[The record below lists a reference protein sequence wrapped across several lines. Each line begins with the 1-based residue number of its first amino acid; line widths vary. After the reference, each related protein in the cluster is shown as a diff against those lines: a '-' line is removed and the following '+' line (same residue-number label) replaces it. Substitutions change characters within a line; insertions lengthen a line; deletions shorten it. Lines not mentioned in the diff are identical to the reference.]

1 MVEDRH
7 EAGFTLVEAMCAL
20 AIAAMALVVLFR
32 GMTGSQTA
40 AHYLEQHLGAR
51 ILAEAILDDQLRETV
66 ITPGTHAGSSGIYQW
81 EVTVEPAG
89 SGAARLVPRGWR
101 LYSVAVDLVWQPRGH
116 FQLDV
121 LKLGK

>member
-1 MVEDRH
+1 MAEDRRQ
-7 EAGFTLVEAMCAL
+7 AGFTLVEAMCAL
-20 AIAAMALVVLFR
+20 AIAAMALVFLFR

-40 AHYLEQHLGAR
+40 ANYLEQHLGAR

-66 ITPGTHAGSSGIYQW
+66 IAPGTHEGISGIYRW
-81 EVTVEPAG
+81 EVMIEPAG
-89 SGAARLVPRGWR
+89 SGTARLAPRGWR
-101 LYSVAVDLVWQPRGH
+101 LYRVAVNLAWQPRGR

>member
-1 MVEDRH
+1 MAEDRRQ
-7 EAGFTLVEAMCAL
+7 AGFTLVEAMCAL
-20 AIAAMALVVLFR
+20 AIAAMALVFLFR

-66 ITPGTHAGSSGIYQW
+66 IAPGTHSGNSGIYRW
-81 EVTVEPAG
+81 KVSVEPAG
-89 SGAARLVPRGWR
+89 SGVARLAPKGLR
-101 LYSVAVDLVWQPRGH
+101 LYRVAVDLQWQPRGH

>member
-1 MVEDRH
+1 MAEGRRQ
-7 EAGFTLVEAMCAL
+7 AGFTLVEAMCAL
-20 AIAAMALVVLFR
+20 AIAAMALVFLFR

-51 ILAEAILDDQLRETV
+51 ILAEAILDDQLRETA
-66 ITPGTHAGSSGIYQW
+66 ITPGTHEGNSGIYRWQ
-81 EVTVEPAG
+81 VTVEPAG
-89 SGAARLVPRGWR
+89 PGVARLAPRGWR
-101 LYSVAVDLVWQPRGH
+101 LYRVAVDLAWQPRGR

>member
-1 MVEDRH
+1 MAEMRRQ
-7 EAGFTLVEAMCAL
+7 AGFTLVEAMCAL
-20 AIAAMALVVLFR
+20 AIAAMALVFLVR

-51 ILAEAILDDQLRETV
+51 MLAEAILDDQLRETV
-66 ITPGTHAGSSGIYQW
+66 IAPGTHAGNSGIYRW

-89 SGAARLVPRGWR
+89 SGVARLAPRGLR
-101 LYSVAVDLVWQPRGH
+101 LYRVAVDLQWQPRGR

>member
-1 MVEDRH
+1 MAEDRPQ
-7 EAGFTLVEAMCAL
+7 AGFTLVEVMCAL
-20 AIAAMALVVLFR
+20 AIAAMALVFLFR

-51 ILAEAILDDQLRETV
+51 ILAEAILDDQVRETV
-66 ITPGTHAGSSGIYQW
+66 IVPGTHSGTSGIYRW

-89 SGAARLVPRGWR
+89 SGVARLAPRGWR
-101 LYSVAVDLVWQPRGH
+101 LYRLAVDLQWQPRGH

-121 LKLGK
+121 VKLGK